1 MKGGEAEMETEVQ
14 KFAEFVKRMDSVQSG
29 GQRFSSDELRRIA
42 KTMKEG
48 IEEAEAGNIRLG
60 KITVEEY
67 RQMYEGLY
75 SGFVCA

>member
-14 KFAEFVKRMDSVQSG
+14 KFAEFVKRMD
-29 GQRFSSDELRRIA
+29 SDELRRIA

-60 KITVEEY
+60 RVQADV
-67 RQMYEGLY
+67 RRA
-75 SGFVCA
+75 VCA